1 MPTQGNLRLLHKY
14 AARLVCARSVKEP
27 VQNCLFLHDPD
38 LPTKSLW
45 RIIAPVTASEAM
57 TNTLRRGSRTEA
69 HPCTGRAAAKPLFD
83 GAPLDFKNVTKC
95 YGLSQKPL
103 EFPREGVLHFTEN
116 LSSPMH
122 ILSKT
127 SHFPVTSCC
136 AERSI
141 AARRKALESR
151 ERMD

>member
-1 MPTQGNLRLLHKY
+1 
-14 AARLVCARSVKEP
+14 

-57 TNTLRRGSRTEA
+57 TNTLRRGNRTEA
-69 HPCTGRAAAKPLFD
+69 HSCTERAAAKPVFD
-83 GAPLDFKNVTKC
+83 GAQLDSKNVTKC

-103 EFPREGVLHFTEN
+103 EFPREGARRLTEN

-127 SHFPVTSCC
+127 SHFPVTPSN